1 MPAQQYQWI
10 RPAAA
15 RSKDSFYELY
25 QLLSDIIGHVFNSPS
40 DCVIGQWYCT
50 EFGCC
55 TIAYHY
61 SAHVLRCRQNESLG
75 DCMRFTQFT
84 DSLATTYDA
93 SKHCLD
99 TVLCTEMVAC
109 CWWRPSSFLL
119 KYSAGLFLM
128 PACFVSR
135 CLFNLQGF
143 ILSFASTSAHTTH
156 WGLRSAVTV
165 NPNCRYAS
173 SYLRSFFAA
182 GGASVGLLVLT
193 RNFSI
198 FVMCFQ

>member
-1 MPAQQYQWI
+1 MNPVWFFFLNIDIPFLRIDTVSPNKISRYSRVSIFSYTPSRDMP
-10 RPAAA
+10 
-15 RSKDSFYELY
+15 
-25 QLLSDIIGHVFNSPS
+25 
-40 DCVIGQWYCT
+40 
-50 EFGCC
+50 
-55 TIAYHY
+55 
-61 SAHVLRCRQNESLG
+61 QNESTDKGNYRTETTLFFNHSLEQGFSTFCKLG
-75 DCMRFTQFT
+75 PPKAG
-84 DSLATTYDA
+84 SLQLGPQ
-93 SKHCLD
+93 C
-99 TVLCTEMVAC
+99 
-109 CWWRPSSFLL
+109 PPPPQ
-119 KYSAGLFLM
+119 GLFLM

>member
-1 MPAQQYQWI
+1 MSSILLATVSLDSGTAPSL
-10 RPAAA
+10 AAA
-15 RSKDSFYELY
+15 LSPIIILHMSCAAGKIRVSAIVCGLPSLPI
-25 QLLSDIIGHVFNSPS
+25 LLV
-40 DCVIGQWYCT
+40 
-50 EFGCC
+50 
-55 TIAYHY
+55 
-61 SAHVLRCRQNESLG
+61 
-75 DCMRFTQFT
+75 
-84 DSLATTYDA
+84 TTYDA

-182 GGASVGLLVLT
+182 GGASVWLVGPHKKFLHFCYVF
-193 RNFSI
+193 NK
-198 FVMCFQ
+198 V